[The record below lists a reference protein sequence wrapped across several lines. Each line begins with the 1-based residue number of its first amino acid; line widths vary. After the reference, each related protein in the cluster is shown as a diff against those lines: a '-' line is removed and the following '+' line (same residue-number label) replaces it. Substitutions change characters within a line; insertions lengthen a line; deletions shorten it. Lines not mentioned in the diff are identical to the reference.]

1 MLLLDTHVVVWLA
14 LEPARLSQRARAAIG
29 ESRRSG
35 DGVAISDIT
44 LFEIATLAS
53 RGRIQLG
60 ISVENFL
67 EEIEK
72 RMTVLAMTAQ
82 VCARAVTLG
91 ANYPKDPA
99 DKIIGATA
107 IVHGATL
114 VTADAMIRHS
124 KALRAIW

>member
-60 ISVENFL
+60 ISVGNFL

-91 ANYPKDPA
+91 ANYAKDPA

-114 VTADAMIRHS
+114 VTADAMIRRS